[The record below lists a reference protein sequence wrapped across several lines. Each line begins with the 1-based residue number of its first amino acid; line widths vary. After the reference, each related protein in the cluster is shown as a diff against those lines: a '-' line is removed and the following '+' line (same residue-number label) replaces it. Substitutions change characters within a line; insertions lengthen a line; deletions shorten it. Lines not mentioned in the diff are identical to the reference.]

1 MANNSRSRSASLGQS
16 GAFDLPS
23 VLIGVAVVAIL
34 AIGVMATI
42 FGVIPWAQDRAA
54 KQDLAAIHTAQ
65 GATYAHAGGFTDKAM
80 LENDGWLGSGTPDAL
95 DAKADPE
102 GKCYVAVTTSKTG
115 HRFVISNDKPTPREL
130 TAADT
135 WCSGAMIL
143 KDSSPVMITTW
154 DTSLAPTCNS
164 ITLPVTGLKGSVN
177 WGDGVSDTRTSHTY
191 TASGPVKIQIDGTF
205 DSWGEYNG
213 AADAGCLVSVER
225 WGETGTTNLQYAFA
239 RAINLKHVESIP
251 SSVTDLTMAFFQATA
266 DFTIGSFDTSNVTT
280 MTSMFEGAS
289 AFNQAVTFNTSK
301 VTDMKSMFAGAS
313 KFNQPVVFD
322 TSSVLDMAY
331 MFSSARAFNQ
341 PVAFDTSKVTQMQ
354 RMFGYASAFNQ
365 PVNFNSSNVTDMNQ
379 MFVLATAF
387 NQPVTLNTAKVTNMT
402 EMFYWAEAFNQPLNF
417 DTSAV
422 TRMRSML
429 YYANSFNQDL
439 SGWNVKNVT
448 DGASFGYDGAPKALH
463 PKFGS

>member
-1 MANNSRSRSASLGQS
+1 MANSSRSAARTQS

-80 LENDGWLGSGTPDAL
+80 LVNDGWLGSGTPDAL

-143 KDSSPVMITTW
+143 KDSSPVMVTTW
-154 DTSLAPTCNS
+154 DTSLAPTCKS
-164 ITLPVTGLKGSVN
+164 ITLPITGLKGAVN
-177 WGDGVSDTRTSHTY
+177 WGDGVSDTKTSHTY
-191 TASGPVKIQIDGTF
+191 TASGPVEIRIDGTF

-213 AADAGCLVSVER
+213 WADAGCLASVDR
-225 WGETGTTNLQYAFA
+225 WGETGTTNLQYAF
-239 RAINLKHVESIP
+239 RSAINLKHVESIP
-251 SSVTDLTMAFFQATA
+251 SSVTDLTAAFAYATA
-266 DFTIGSFDTSNVTT
+266 DFTIGSFDTSNVTN
-280 MTSMFEGAS
+280 MTSMFDGAS
-289 AFNQAVTFNTSK
+289 
-301 VTDMKSMFAGAS
+301 
-313 KFNQPVVFD
+313 
-322 TSSVLDMAY
+322 L
-331 MFSSARAFNQ
+331 FNQ
-341 PVAFDTSKVTQMQ
+341 PVAFDTSKVTDMSSMFANAYKFNHPVPFDTSSVLNMAYMFTSAYEFNQPVAFDTSKATQMQ
-354 RMFGYASAFNQ
+354 RMFYYAYAFNQ
-365 PVNFNSSNVTDMNQ
+365 PVNFNSSNVTDMSQ
-379 MFVLATAF
+379 MFGSANSF
-387 NQPVTLNTAKVTNMT
+387 NQPLTLNTAKVTDMYA
-402 EMFYWAEAFNQPLNF
+402 MFYWAEAFNQPLNF

-422 TRMRSML
+422 TRMGLMF

-439 SGWNVKNVT
+439 SGWNVKKVT
-448 DGASFGYDGAPKALH
+448 DGASFGYGADKVLH